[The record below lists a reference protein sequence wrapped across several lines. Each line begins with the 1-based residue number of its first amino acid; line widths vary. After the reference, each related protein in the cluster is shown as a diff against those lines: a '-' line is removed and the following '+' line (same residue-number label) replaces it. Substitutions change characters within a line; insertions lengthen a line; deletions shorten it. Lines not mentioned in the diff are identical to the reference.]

1 MKSEITA
8 QSVRVGSLAS
18 PEQPEHRNE
27 GPWTLRGHWPHVPF
41 HLQTAKAITPVAI
54 AVKYSWVI
62 NKPQMPQLT
71 PHVLN

>member
-8 QSVRVGSLAS
+8 QSVWVGSLAS

-27 GPWTLRGHWPHVPF
+27 GPWTLRVHVPF